1 MMNLRIFLVGILTS
15 AFTIAVAQQLPQ
27 LSQYQFND
35 YVINPAVAGSRP
47 FFELRSGHR
56 SQWVGIQDAPRT
68 FTLSGATPVG
78 EKMGIG
84 GYIFTDHVGPT
95 RRTGVQFSYAYH
107 FKLTDDLKLSFALS
121 AGMLQFLIDGSK
133 IDFHDPNDP
142 VIDDQLRG
150 GIKPDAK
157 FGFYLY
163 HPKFWF
169 GATAPQILGNKVT
182 FLESSTSNLSR
193 LQEHYYVS
201 GGYRIFLGEDW
212 RIEPS
217 FLLKYVDPVP
227 LKVDLTATIKYKNA
241 VWLGASYRTNDAIS
255 VMLGY
260 WHKQTFQFGYSYD
273 MITSNLQNYSTG
285 SHEVML
291 AITIGKTKK
300 IEPAG
305 SE

>member
-1 MMNLRIFLVGILTS
+1 
-15 AFTIAVAQQLPQ
+15 
-27 LSQYQFND
+27 
-35 YVINPAVAGSRP
+35 
-47 FFELRSGHR
+47 
-56 SQWVGIQDAPRT
+56 
-68 FTLSGATPVG
+68 
-78 EKMGIG
+78 
-84 GYIFTDHVGPT
+84 
-95 RRTGVQFSYAYH
+95 
-107 FKLTDDLKLSFALS
+107 
-121 AGMLQFLIDGSK
+121 MLQFLIDGSK

-157 FGFYLY
+157 FGVYLY

-201 GGYRIFLGEDW
+201 GGYRIFVGADW

-217 FLLKYVDPVP
+217 FLLQYVDPVP

-241 VWLGASYRTNDAIS
+241 LWLGASYRTNDAIS

-285 SHEVML
+285 Y
-291 AITIGKTKK
+291 TK
-300 IEPAG
+300 
-305 SE
+305 